1 MSDVHQNTAAR
12 RSVKP
17 WFFALALVALIVL
30 VTVRGL
36 RETALPPPS
45 PSTSD
50 SPRVRLPVHE
60 PPVIDFEA
68 LEQDEAA
75 RQKMDQRKAE
85 YGLESAMDMVVT
97 DQETIRVGDQT
108 VAMAEI
114 KRQIAVA
121 EGRIVESETDG
132 GGDAAA
138 PPQVYGIHVVQPG
151 DNLWNIHFAL
161 LKAYFKG
168 KGAELPP
175 LADEPHVNGTS
186 SGVGR
191 LLKFS
196 EGMVYI
202 YNLSERRLDPS
213 ISLIRPR
220 SKIVVYKMREV
231 FSLLAQIDLQALD
244 RIRFDGDTL
253 WLQARP

>member
-1 MSDVHQNTAAR
+1 MSDVHRDPAGR
-12 RSVKP
+12 RSAKP
-17 WFFALALVALIVL
+17 WFFALALVALLAL
-30 VTVRGL
+30 VMVRGL

-75 RQKMDQRKAE
+75 RLEMAQRKAE
-85 YGLESAMDMVVT
+85 YGLDNAMDMIVS
-97 DQETIRVGDQT
+97 DQETIRVGDQV

-114 KRQIAVA
+114 KRQIAVT

-132 GGDAAA
+132 GGDAS
-138 PPQVYGIHVVQPG
+138 PPPEIYGIHVVQPG
-151 DNLWNIHFAL
+151 DNLWNIHFAM
-161 LKAYFKG
+161 LKEYFKG
-168 KGAELPP
+168 KGVDLPP
-175 LADEPHVNGTS
+175 LADEPHVNGAS

-202 YNLSERRLDPS
+202 YNLRERRLDRS
-213 ISLIRPR
+213 IDLIHPR

-231 FSLLAQIDLQALD
+231 FSLLEQIDPQALD

-253 WLQARP
+253 WLEARL